1 MIRLHL
7 PAIPH
12 TVTNDLFSHCAFTGK
27 VLRFGPMMCSR
38 EGFEVYH
45 YGVEGSTPNATKDI
59 NLFTKAEWD
68 DYRIRSYKM
77 LHNELSVEEIVK
89 KLNDEKN
96 FIGDLANYGT
106 PLYQEFNARLKVALK
121 ENYRSTATDIV
132 CLPFGYSNE
141 SAINDLNVISVET
154 GIGYPDSYKSYR
166 IFESY
171 AWLHRNLEKD
181 KSGVQHYWFV
191 VPNYYNVLEWPLN
204 LTPKRQIGFFG
215 RITHIKGMNIV
226 VAVAKC
232 FPDLDFII
240 CGQGDPEPY
249 LKESPNIIYKSPLHG
264 ADRGTFLNDLTALL
278 VPSYYVEPFCG
289 VNVEAQLCG
298 TPVITNDFGAFT
310 ETIEPF
316 KTGLLCHTLA
326 DFCKGI
332 QMALDG
338 KFDRQ
343 YIRERATKLYDM
355 YNVAKQY
362 EYTFKSILDISN
374 GKNGWYSPDSYIDL
388 LDKSEYPSS

>member
-12 TVTNDLFSHCAFTGK
+12 TITNDLFSHCAFTGK
-27 VLRFGPMMCSR
+27 VLRFAPMMRSR
-38 EGFEVYH
+38 GFEVYH
-45 YGVEGSTPNATKDI
+45 YGVEGSTANATKDI
-59 NLFTKAEWD
+59 ELFTKDEWN
-68 DYRIRSYKM
+68 DYRIKSYQG
-77 LHNELSVEEIVK
+77 LHPELSLEEVTT

-96 FIGDLANYGT
+96 FIGDLANCGAVIYS
-106 PLYQEFNARLKVALK
+106 EFNARFKIALK
-121 ENYRSTATDIV
+121 ENYRGTGTDIV
-132 CLPFGYSNE
+132 CLPFGYAHE
-141 SAINDLNVISVET
+141 PAINGLNVVSVET
-154 GIGYPDSYKSYR
+154 GIGYPDSYKRYR

-171 AWLHRNLEKD
+171 AWLHRNMEKYNTSHD
-181 KSGVQHYWFV
+181 HYWFV
-191 VPNYYNVLEWPLN
+191 IPNYYNILEWPLK
-204 LTPKRQIGFFG
+204 LRPKRQIGFFG
-215 RITHIKGMNIV
+215 RITYIKGINIV
-226 VAVAKC
+226 VEVAKC
-232 FPDLDFII
+232 FPDIDFIL

-249 LKESPNIIYKSPLHG
+249 IKSSSNIIYKPPIHG
-264 ADRGTFLNDLTALL
+264 SDRGTFLSDLTALL

-298 TPVITNDFGAFT
+298 TPVITVDYGAFT

-343 YIRERATKLYDM
+343 YIHDRSVKLYDM

-362 EYTFKSILDISN
+362 EYAFKSILDISN
-374 GKNGWYSPDSYIDL
+374 GKNGWYCKESYIDL
-388 LDKSEYPSS
+388 LDNSSNPTS